1 MKGKK
6 QRRANARCSPH
17 PRFLAVV
24 IGAVAATATFR
35 SSAADAP
42 TPQPRNDPAAESILQ
57 KARQA
62 VVAAPRLKI
71 VCDWSDVEN
80 QFETE
85 TRGHQTL
92 YVEKSI
98 GYLAE
103 SDFVPLAGQVSR
115 ARTRA
120 GRPYRLRSRAL
131 TNTRQL
137 YRDRSV
143 TYFDKLDKKKYVVAK
158 DDIKPCEPAAV
169 VSDCIPPGL
178 DYAIGWDEVRARYR
192 IEKGP
197 STPTTVGIVL
207 TLRDAKSAAG
217 IDERQHDAYSQQLAD
232 FTRKNNPGLNGNQLA
247 GRLIFYENVGGPEHH
262 EIVLDRRSLLPVSW
276 RKVHGDSDWL
286 NTYTRFDLKPAPED
300 LTAPSPKT
308 QDPSLAVI
316 MQTRS
321 DGQPDPPDL
330 EDYLVATQAAL
341 GALRLFHLF

>member
-1 MKGKK
+1 M
-6 QRRANARCSPH
+6 QRAH
-17 PRFLAVV
+17 TVVLA
-24 IGAVAATATFR
+24 ILVATATATFR
-35 SSAADAP
+35 ASAADAP
-42 TPQPRNDPAAESILQ
+42 TPEPPNDPAAEIILQ

-98 GYLAE
+98 GYLSE

-115 ARTRA
+115 ARNRA
-120 GRPYRLRSRAL
+120 GRPYRLESRAL

-143 TYFDKLDKKKYVVAK
+143 TFFDKLDKKKYLIVK
-158 DDIKPCEPAAV
+158 DDIKHWQPAV
-169 VSDCIPPGL
+169 LVGGYVPPGL
-178 DYAIGWDEVRARYR
+178 DYAIAWEDVRLGYR

-207 TLRDAKSAAG
+207 TLRDAKSLAG
-217 IDERQHDAYSQQLAD
+217 IGDRQHDAYSQQLAD
-232 FTRKNNPGLNGNQLA
+232 FIRENNPGFDGNQLK
-247 GRLIFYENVGGPEHH
+247 GRLIAYENVGGPQHH
-262 EIVLDRRSLLPVSW
+262 EIVLDRRTLLPVSW

-286 NTYTRFDLKPAPED
+286 NTYTCFDLKPAPED
-300 LTAPSPKT
+300 LTAPSPTT

-316 MQTRS
+316 MQTHT
-321 DGQPDPPDL
+321 DGQPEPPGL
-330 EDYLVATQAAL
+330 EDYLVATQAAFCV
-341 GALRLFHLF
+341 LRLFHSF